1 MMAARHL
8 KNLDWH
14 RRRSFVSLY
23 VNSITTILLGFY
35 TTTIRLSSG
44 RLSLLHIRSLF
55 FFFTIF
61 LSYFLLISFSFLL
74 SSLFCTHTHTHN
86 IETRDLSFFC
96 FFFLLFPGSRQRET
110 CIETDSNVDAS
121 CIPIGYRR
129 LPLYDDG

>member
-61 LSYFLLISFSFLL
+61 LSYFYSFLFL
-74 SSLFCTHTHTHN
+74 SSFPLFFVHTHTHN